1 MGQRTM
7 GAMVIRGAGAMMK
20 ILLVEDSRVLRERIR
35 RMIEEIPKAVL
46 VAETGSEIDARSCLE
61 KYQPDVAVIDL
72 RLSTGSGLALLEH
85 IKAVYPA
92 ILKIVLT
99 NYGQP
104 EYRDTCMALGADY
117 FFDKSMNIDAFN
129 ELLVSL
135 SRVNASVE
143 QT

>member
-1 MGQRTM
+1 MA
-7 GAMVIRGAGAMMK
+7 AMVIRGAGAMMK

-35 RMIEEIPKAVL
+35 HMIEEIPMAVL
-46 VAETGSEIDARSCLE
+46 VAETGSEIDARCCLD

-72 RLSTGSGLALLEH
+72 RLSTGSGLSLLEH

-92 ILKIVLT
+92 MLTIVLT

-104 EYRDTCMALGADY
+104 EYRDACMALGADY

-135 SRVNASVE
+135 SRLNASVE